1 MNYEDLAL
9 IIPSLLLISL
19 FIFACIHEQTVTYTW
34 EIKVFDTY
42 YYPKQDITIVMTY
55 GSDFKY
61 FIGNWTQQLKPEH
74 HYLIVYKAT
83 SKGANIYRIIEVKE
97 IE

>member
-74 HYLIVYKAT
+74 RYLIVYKPT
-83 SKGANIYRIIEVKE
+83 SKGTNIYRIIEVKE